1 MHDGSPVT
9 SNPQTASAHEP
20 AAAESAGGQLVGST
34 TRAVLTMVLAG
45 LAVRLLVIPFTYPD
59 HLDPQRHH
67 WRFAWEM
74 GMVARSIVTGKGFSS
89 PYVGD
94 TGPTAWF
101 PPLYPYLLAGVFKV
115 FGLFTKASAIA
126 ILTLNSIFSALTVIP
141 VFAIARRTL
150 SDRVARY
157 AGWLWAFFPYSIWV
171 AAERIWENALTT
183 LLLAI
188 LVWLTL
194 VLDEKA
200 TSRRCIGYGLLWG
213 VAALSN
219 PAVLAVFPLLLGWL
233 CWRGYRRGEKW
244 FSSAVLAVV
253 MLVLVVAPWDVRN
266 YLVLHKVL
274 PLRDNFWVEV
284 RVGNTGDI
292 SDIYPDWAIPSTSAA
307 QWNEL
312 HRVGEIAYIGE
323 MRTLALRIIR
333 DNPGV
338 FVWLCWKRFVFV
350 WTGFWS
356 LDPDYARNEPLQIP
370 NTIFCSTLTVLM
382 LTGLVLVWRNRREW
396 FLPFAAVLGAFPAV
410 YYITHPTMDYR
421 HPIDPMLVI
430 LVAYAVSSFLDAR
443 RSRRSNAEAGAVA
456 P

>member
-1 MHDGSPVT
+1 MPNHSIAAPTAPAVVASPLPLNLVRT
-9 SNPQTASAHEP
+9 V
-20 AAAESAGGQLVGST
+20 AA
-34 TRAVLTMVLAG
+34 MVLAG
-45 LAVRLLVIPFTYPD
+45 LAVRLLVIPFTYQD

-126 ILTLNSIFSALTVIP
+126 ILTINSIFSALTVIP
-141 VFAIARRTL
+141 VFAIARKTL
-150 SDRVARY
+150 GVRVARY
-157 AGWLWAFFPYSIWV
+157 AGWLWTFFPYAIWA
-171 AAERIWENALTT
+171 AAERIWENSLTT
-183 LLLAI
+183 LLLAV
-188 LVWLTL
+188 LVWFTL
-194 VLDEKA
+194 ALDGKA
-200 TSRRCIGYGLLWG
+200 TRRWAGYGLLWG

-219 PAVLAVFPLLLGWL
+219 PTVLAVLPFLLGWL
-233 CWRGYRRGEKW
+233 CWRGYRRREKLL
-244 FSSAVLAVV
+244 SSAALAVV
-253 MLVLVVAPWDVRN
+253 MLLLVITPWELRN
-266 YLVLHKVL
+266 YRVLHKVL

-284 RVGNTGDI
+284 HVGNTGDI

-312 HRVGEIAYIGE
+312 HRVGETAYIGE
-323 MRTLALRIIR
+323 MRSLALRFIR
-333 DNPGV
+333 ENPGV
-338 FVWLCWKRFVFV
+338 FAWLIWKRFVFV

-356 LDPDYARNEPLQIP
+356 LDPEYARNEPLQIP
-370 NTIFCSTLTVLM
+370 NTIFCSTATLLM
-382 LTGLVLVWRNRREW
+382 LAGLILMWRNRREW
-396 FLPFAAVLGAFPAV
+396 FLPYAAVLGAYPAV

-430 LVAYAVSSFLDAR
+430 LISCAVSSFLDAR
-443 RSRRSNAEAGAVA
+443 RSRRIHAEAGAVV